1 MGIGVLPPST
11 SQQTPAVRF
20 GIAKA
25 AGRRGGLRSAK
36 RRRGS
41 KKKAAAAPRARKA
54 KAGKRYNSK
63 AWMAK
68 IRGMRGKKRK

>member
-11 SQQTPAVRF
+11 ASQTIAVRS

-25 AGRRGGLRSAK
+25 AGRRGGIRSAK
-36 RRRGS
+36 RRRSG

-54 KAGKRYNSK
+54 AGKRYNSK

-68 IRGMRGKKRK
+68 IRGMRGKKKRK